1 MTASLPADLIVL
13 ERGWLSAN
21 NVVCLEGEAASVIDS
36 GYVTHAEQTVALVGH
51 ALAGRRLRQVVNT
64 HAHSDHIG
72 GNAALQAAY
81 DCALVVPAGAAAA
94 IAEWNEE
101 ALLLSPLRQQG
112 ARFQPSATIAAGT
125 TLTLGERDWKV
136 LGVPGHDND
145 ALAFF
150 DPVGGILIAGDALWE
165 NGFGLIFP
173 TLLGS
178 EDGLTATRET
188 LEMLGRLPLRLVIPG
203 HGRPFADAAGAIER
217 GLQRLARIENDGEGL
232 AWHGIR
238 TIASFA
244 LLEKQR
250 MPADEFHALI
260 ANLPFT
266 NAVNQR
272 FLQRAPDEVARR
284 CIADLLHSGAIRLA
298 HGWIATAH

>member
-1 MTASLPADLIVL
+1 MNASLPADLIVL

-21 NVVCLEGEAASVIDS
+21 NVVCLEGETASLVDS

-64 HAHSDHIG
+64 HIHSDHIG
-72 GNAALQAAY
+72 GNAALQAAF
-81 DCALVVPAGAAAA
+81 DCALVVPDGAAVAV
-94 IAEWNEE
+94 AEWNEE

-112 ARFQPSATIAAGT
+112 ARFQPSATLAAGST
-125 TLTLGERDWKV
+125 VHLGEREWTV
-136 LGVPGHDND
+136 LAVPGHDND

-150 DPVGGILIAGDALWE
+150 APEGGILIAGDALWE

-173 TLLGS
+173 ALLGS
-178 EDGLTATRET
+178 EDGLADTRAT
-188 LEMLGRLPLRLVIPG
+188 LEMLGRLPIRQVIPG
-203 HGRPFADAAGAIER
+203 HGRPFADAAAAIER

-250 MPADEFHALI
+250 LPEDEFHALI
-260 ANLPFT
+260 ATLPFT
-266 NAVNQR
+266 ATVNRR
-272 FLQRAPDEVARR
+272 FLQRAPDEIASR
-284 CIADLLHSGAIRLA
+284 CVADLLRSGAIRREN
-298 HGWIATAH
+298 GWIVAA

>member
-72 GNAALQAAY
+72 GNAALQAAF

-112 ARFQPSATIAAGT
+112 ARFQPSATVAGDARIE
-125 TLTLGERDWKV
+125 LGEREWDV
-136 LGVPGHDND
+136 LAVPGHDND
-145 ALAFF
+145 AVAFF
-150 DPVGGILIAGDALWE
+150 ARDAGILIAGDALWE

-178 EDGLTATRET
+178 EDGLAATRET

-250 MPADEFHALI
+250 LPADEFHALI
-260 ANLPFT
+260 ATLPFT
-266 NAVNQR
+266 ATVNRR
-272 FLQRAPDEVARR
+272 FLQRAPDEIASR
-284 CIADLLHSGAIRLA
+284 CVADLLRSGAIRRA
-298 HGWIATAH
+298 NGWIEAA